1 MWFDCQKQ
9 SRNYLLQHYPFLFC
23 YRMRMAVRIVGKD
36 LQWLLSISRQIHLIV
51 DLFIYKMKWIRK
63 HILTRRYSN
72 KVQIIYS
79 EISDQVNKVEDEQA
93 DGNNQKDNLLNPF
106 ACKEKKKSLRK
117 KNMEKVKILEVKYNV
132 LRHGNS
138 LFKNILINFHKHRKK
153 RKRKKNQVF
162 QIISRDKNE
171 INLPGEKSV
180 L

>member
-1 MWFDCQKQ
+1 M
-9 SRNYLLQHYPFLFC
+9 
-23 YRMRMAVRIVGKD
+23 
-36 LQWLLSISRQIHLIV
+36 
-51 DLFIYKMKWIRK
+51 
-63 HILTRRYSN
+63 
-72 KVQIIYS
+72 
-79 EISDQVNKVEDEQA
+79 
-93 DGNNQKDNLLNPF
+93 
-106 ACKEKKKSLRK
+106 
-117 KNMEKVKILEVKYNV
+117 EVKYNV

>member
-1 MWFDCQKQ
+1 MGIIKFNPMWFDCQKQ

-117 KNMEKVKILEVKYNV
+117 KNM
-132 LRHGNS
+132 
-138 LFKNILINFHKHRKK
+138 
-153 RKRKKNQVF
+153 
-162 QIISRDKNE
+162 
-171 INLPGEKSV
+171 
-180 L
+180 